1 MAAIGSLETFA
12 MERLS
17 LSATQEHLGGKTAS
31 FNTTNPHSEPPLSQ
45 FNFVA
50 LTHLLIQEGSQNEA
64 QWKWPLLI
72 FTYFFVTLHPTFIT
86 RRGRVLHDEGLMIY
100 FLSWK
105 VEIVRKAPENC
116 AEPRWISARR

>member
-1 MAAIGSLETFA
+1 MALLETFA
-12 MERLS
+12 MDRLR
-17 LSATQEHLGGKTAS
+17 LSATQEPLGGKTGS
-31 FNTTNPHSEPPLSQ
+31 FNAADPLPPPPP
-45 FNFVA
+45 FNLVA
-50 LTHLLIQEGSQNEA
+50 LTHLLIREGSQNEA
-64 QWKWPLLI
+64 RWKWPRLI
-72 FTYFFVTLHPTFIT
+72 FTYFFVTSHQTFIT